1 MPRRRYDS
9 NYYLYLLH
17 SAAILFGSAAC
28 LASGG
33 AQAQSRTANAA
44 DPFKIFVADR
54 YSYEENLFRVA
65 DPLLQTDNPSLV
77 NVQSFDD
84 YVNRLSAG
92 INARVDASRQAFVL
106 NLRFDDVSYSKNDQL
121 DHHGGSGDL
130 KWNFDIG
137 RHWSGLIDA
146 KYDRGQ
152 AGFSNYLLFVK
163 DIVESETYLGELRFK
178 IGSRWAL
185 LGAASIMESSHS
197 APERRTSNF
206 ESETGRVGVEYMTPN
221 QSLLAVE
228 YAYTEATFPVA
239 EQIFA
244 RGVGFEQTLPGIRAA
259 YVFSEKTRIT
269 GRAGYLK
276 RDYVNP
282 VAGDYSGNVWK
293 INAYW
298 EPRAQYYVELEAWH
312 ELKAYV
318 DAEADYFV
326 ATGVSLTPTWAPT
339 PLMKF
344 ALSLQTEDQSYRRA
358 ATEFQV
364 TEEGRE
370 DDVQSVGL
378 LWDYTPRDFISL
390 SLGYRWLDR
399 SSNRAVRANEAE
411 VASAQVRVAF

>member
-1 MPRRRYDS
+1 
-9 NYYLYLLH
+9 
-17 SAAILFGSAAC
+17 
-28 LASGG
+28 
-33 AQAQSRTANAA
+33 
-44 DPFKIFVADR
+44 
-54 YSYEENLFRVA
+54 
-65 DPLLQTDNPSLV
+65 
-77 NVQSFDD
+77 
-84 YVNRLSAG
+84 
-92 INARVDASRQAFVL
+92 
-106 NLRFDDVSYSKNDQL
+106 VSYSQNDQL

-146 KYDRGQ
+146 RYDRGQ

-185 LGAASIMESSHS
+185 LGAASIMDSSHS
-197 APERRTSNF
+197 AVQRQTSNF

-239 EQIFA
+239 EQVFA

-293 INAYW
+293 ISAFW
-298 EPRAQYYVELEAWH
+298 EPRAQYYFELEAWH

-318 DAEADYFV
+318 DSEADYFV
-326 ATGVSLTPTWAPT
+326 ATGFSLTPTWAPT

-358 ATEFQV
+358 ATEFQI

-378 LWDYTPRDFISL
+378 SWDYAPRDFISF
-390 SLGYRWLDR
+390 SLAYRWLDR
-399 SSNRAVRANEAE
+399 SSNRAVRAHEAE